1 MKVRDL
7 IRELIEFNMNAEVV
21 VSTGDTFDDVSDFT
35 LSYGGPDSGDMEQV
49 TDAKY
54 VYINFR
60 EIERMKEQMDKKE
73 EIKII
78 EKYASKKIEYG
89 IGDFCVDHFE
99 CLKISK

>member
-35 LSYGGPDSGDMEQV
+35 LSYG
-49 TDAKY
+49 DAKY

-99 CLKISK
+99 CFKIPK